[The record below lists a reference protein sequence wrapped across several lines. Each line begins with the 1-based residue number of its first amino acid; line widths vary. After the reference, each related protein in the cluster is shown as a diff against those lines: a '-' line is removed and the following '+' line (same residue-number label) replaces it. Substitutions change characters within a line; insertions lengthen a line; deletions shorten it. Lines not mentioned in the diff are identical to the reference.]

1 MRKLPE
7 GIRKILARF
16 RYYLYIWKLIFSTA
30 FKKIKYREKFK
41 FLLITPEHSNLGDH
55 AIAAAEEALF
65 KDFFLFEITERS
77 LDKFFKYFRH
87 SLSLKLLFGKSDILI
102 NGGGFIGTIWPYTDT
117 LVQQI
122 IELLPNSSTAAP
134 SGFLSTFAA
143 QRSVLTVVA
152 TISGKTY
159 YYPVVL
165 DNATLERNKSYTV
178 GLTITGLGSEDPNKP
193 VEKGSLTAS
202 RTGQGGDH
210 QPVARSPVIGHEKD

>member
-1 MRKLPE
+1 MQKLPE

-41 FLLITPEHSNLGDH
+41 FLLITPEHCNLGDH

-102 NGGGFIGTIWPYTDT
+102 HGGGFIGTIWPYSDILT
-117 LVQQI
+117 QQI
-122 IELLPNSSTAAP
+122 IELLPHSRITLLPNTIFFSDDEEGRKWLEDARKVYNSHKNITLCTREK
-134 SGFLSTFAA
+134 LS
-143 QRSVLTVVA
+143 
-152 TISGKTY
+152 Y
-159 YYPVVL
+159 
-165 DNATLERNKSYTV
+165 DNALLCSTT
-178 GLTITGLGSEDPNKP
+178 
-193 VEKGSLTAS
+193 TA
-202 RTGQGGDH
+202 
-210 QPVARSPVIGHEKD
+210 E